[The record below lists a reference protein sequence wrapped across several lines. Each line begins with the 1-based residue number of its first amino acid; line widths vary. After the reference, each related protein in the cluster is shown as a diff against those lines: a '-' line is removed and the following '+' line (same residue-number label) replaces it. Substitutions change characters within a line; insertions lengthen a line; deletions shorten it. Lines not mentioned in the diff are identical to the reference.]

1 MTNDLKLEDQ
11 QIKRYTTI
19 DGKQVPVIEV
29 PTKIII
35 TNKKTGTVYSSETE
49 AQEDVINAATDTTE
63 EDIQRDISITVANL
77 SIFGATNT

>member
-1 MTNDLKLEDQ
+1 MTDDLKLEDQ

-35 TNKKTGTVYSSETE
+35 TNKKTGTVYSSETRSSSRCY
-49 AQEDVINAATDTTE
+49 QC
-63 EDIQRDISITVANL
+63 SY
-77 SIFGATNT
+77 

>member
-1 MTNDLKLEDQ
+1 MTDDLKLEDQ

>member
-49 AQEDVINAATDTTE
+49 AQKDVINAATDTTE

>member
-1 MTNDLKLEDQ
+1 MTDDLKLEDQ

-29 PTKIII
+29 PTKITI

-49 AQEDVINAATDTTE
+49 AQADVANTSTDTTA
-63 EDIQRDISITVANL
+63 EDIKRDISITVANL
-77 SIFGATNT
+77 SIFGATNK

>member
-1 MTNDLKLEDQ
+1 MTDDLKLEDQ

-77 SIFGATNT
+77 SIFGATNK

>member
-1 MTNDLKLEDQ
+1 MTDDLKLEDQ

-49 AQEDVINAATDTTE
+49 AQADIASAETPTTA
-63 EDIQRDISITVANL
+63 EDIQRDVSITVANL
-77 SIFGATNT
+77 SIFGATNK

>member
-1 MTNDLKLEDQ
+1 MTNDLKIEDQ